1 MNFMCK
7 KFDNKKNSRET
18 EIQLDLV
25 TIQDGLE
32 WQGMKTNN
40 V

>member
-7 KFDNKKNSRET
+7 KFDNKKISRET

-25 TIQDGLE
+25 TIKDGLE